1 MLKVL
6 ISDYP
11 NVLAERDLS
20 IEVNL
25 LKELL
30 PADSEITVYPYVNED
45 EFIEKMSGVDVL
57 LTAFL
62 PLKEDI
68 LGKFPDLKGIAVNAT
83 GTNTIDTDYAEK
95 LGVAVRN
102 LGAYSTEDV
111 ANHTIALLLALN
123 QKLLI
128 HRKFIVAG
136 FWSYQKAGE
145 VKRLSSQTLAIFGL
159 GRIGQAVA
167 KRAKSFG
174 MSVIAYEPF
183 IPEEVADQLGVKL
196 VSIETIQ
203 VEADVI
209 SLHLFANSANEYFF
223 NRDFF
228 KKLKKPVIFIN
239 VARGSL
245 VDEVALIEAL
255 DEGKVIG
262 AGLDVLESENPDLS
276 DNPFLKRDN
285 VILTPHSAFYSQDSL
300 NTLQVQTVKNAVA
313 ILKEYHHEI

>member
-25 LKELL
+25 LKEFL

-45 EFIEKMSGVDVL
+45 EFIERMSGVDVL

-83 GTNTIDTDYAEK
+83 GTNTIDTNYAEK

-123 QKLLI
+123 QKLFI
-128 HRKFIVAG
+128 HRKYIEAG

-174 MSVIAYEPF
+174 MSVIAYDPF

-203 VEADVI
+203 ADVI
-209 SLHLFANSANEYFF
+209 SLHLFANSANEHFF

>member
-45 EFIEKMSGVDVL
+45 EFIERMSGVDVL

-174 MSVIAYEPF
+174 MSVIAYDPF

-203 VEADVI
+203 AEADVI
-209 SLHLFANSANEYFF
+209 SLHLFANSANEHFF

-228 KKLKKPVIFIN
+228 KNLKKPVIFIN